1 MAGVVR
7 YKAMYNRIFALNQ
20 SIFKIKNAKNKITQA
35 KIIDFCD
42 NFVCFY
48 LTRIG
53 MYVIILEYK
62 IKYEYHNTFTKITT
76 KSGKKPSFSRR
87 KGTK

>member
-1 MAGVVR
+1 MAGVLR

-76 KSGKKPSFSRR
+76 KSEKKPSFSRR